1 MWCWGRVKC
10 AAAKAIWQAKGA
22 CAIENAVLVG
32 CACGGVCK
40 TRITCITRKT
50 RISSIHAGCRVKM
63 PRKPHKYCLPRFS
76 LPCFSLSCFGKP
88 KQAQC
93 SYVLE
98 RAMGIEPTLFAWEA
112 RVLPLNDTRGRKGC
126 DSSGAPPW
134 LPPLAARCARR
145 LRAWPDTGPP
155 RNRRRPAGRGRRRA
169 AAAPAPVCRRRWR
182 AFPSR

>member
-22 CAIENAVLVG
+22 CAIGNAVLVG

-40 TRITCITRKT
+40 TRKTCITCIT
-50 RISSIHAGCRVKM
+50 RISSIHAGCSVKM
-63 PRKPHKYCLPRFS
+63 PRKPHKYSLPRFS

-98 RAMGIEPTLFAWEA
+98 RAMGKKSASLAFHTKQQL
-112 RVLPLNDTRGRKGC
+112 TR
-126 DSSGAPPW
+126 
-134 LPPLAARCARR
+134 LAAQKLGKKVWVRFVGSSLFHFWCLSITIWAQRFGFGDLAMR
-145 LRAWPDTGPP
+145 
-155 RNRRRPAGRGRRRA
+155 
-169 AAAPAPVCRRRWR
+169 
-182 AFPSR
+182 SRSP